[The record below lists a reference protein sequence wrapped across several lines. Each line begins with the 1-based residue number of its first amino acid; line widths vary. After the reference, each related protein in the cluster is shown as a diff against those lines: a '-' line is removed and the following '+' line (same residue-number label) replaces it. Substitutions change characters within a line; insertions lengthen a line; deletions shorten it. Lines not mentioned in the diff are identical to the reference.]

1 EDLEEDGVVDDGV
14 GGPAP
19 VGAAAKERDAYALLG
34 GRQRKRPLS
43 ATAAALAAAP
53 AITTAAADWLSAGA
67 DDYRGAG
74 AVWRDWTA
82 PAPAVREAPEAAGA
96 ISAPGSFRSGAA
108 ATKFSGGDMFGLG

>member
-1 EDLEEDGVVDDGV
+1 
-14 GGPAP
+14 
-19 VGAAAKERDAYALLG
+19 
-34 GRQRKRPLS
+34 
-43 ATAAALAAAP
+43 P

-108 ATKFSGGDMFGLG
+108 ATKFSGGDMFGLGEAALGGPAHGRRGGAAAAVRGAPG